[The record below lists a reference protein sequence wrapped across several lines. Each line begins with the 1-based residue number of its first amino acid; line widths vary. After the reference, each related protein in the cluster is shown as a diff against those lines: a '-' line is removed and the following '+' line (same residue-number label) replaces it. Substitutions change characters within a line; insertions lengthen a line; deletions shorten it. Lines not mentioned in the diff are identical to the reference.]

1 MLSCITNDINFDKI
15 NLIFSSYL
23 GFVWRRMVHDQEDLP
38 RQRTPSLGLGAA
50 AYINQPPA
58 MENPNERQSRLN
70 ITPQSAPPKIS
81 FAPPNSNTNELSE
94 ESAALLAQKPPPP
107 THTCTPNIP
116 TDGSTPQIPPHS
128 HSHRPLPQQRP
139 QKNSQGSSMDSSLQT
154 LQMQVPSGFRTG
166 IVKAPFT

>member
-1 MLSCITNDINFDKI
+1 
-15 NLIFSSYL
+15 
-23 GFVWRRMVHDQEDLP
+23 MVHDQEDLP

-116 TDGSTPQIPPHS
+116 TDGPTPQIPPHS

-139 QKNSQGSSMDSSLQT
+139 QKNSQGSSMDSSLQN

-166 IVKAPFT
+166 IVKAPST